1 MFRTLLAATCLLA
14 TPFLATS
21 ALAHEFKAG
30 DLTIGHPYSF
40 EVPSSARAAAG
51 YLTITNAGTASD
63 RLIGVEAEVGN
74 PMIHLSEEK
83 DGVAKMT
90 HVEAVE
96 IQPGQTVTFAPGG
109 YHVMFMGLNGT
120 PWTAG
125 EKVPAILMF
134 EKAGQVPV
142 VFNVET
148 RKDGGA
154 DPHAGH

>member
-1 MFRTLLAATCLLA
+1 MFRTLLAATLFATPLLA
-14 TPFLATS
+14 VP

-30 DLTIGHPYSF
+30 ELTIGHPYSF

-51 YLTITNAGTASD
+51 YLSITNTGSAPD
-63 RLIGVEAEVGN
+63 RLVGVEAKVGN

-83 DGVAKMT
+83 DGVARMT

-96 IQPGQTVTFAPGG
+96 IAPGQTVTLAPGG
-109 YHVMFMGLNGT
+109 YHVMFTGLNGT

-125 EKVPAILMF
+125 EKIPATLVF
-134 EKAGQVPV
+134 EKTGKVPV
-142 VFNVET
+142 VFNVEA

-154 DPHAGH
+154 DPHAHH